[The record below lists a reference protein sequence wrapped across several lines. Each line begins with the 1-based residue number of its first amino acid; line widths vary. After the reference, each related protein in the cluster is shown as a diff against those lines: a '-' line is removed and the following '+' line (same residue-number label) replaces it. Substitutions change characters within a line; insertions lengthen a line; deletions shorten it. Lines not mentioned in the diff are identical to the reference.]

1 MKYIYFYD
9 NILLIYQFL
18 APGQWFIF
26 IQRVF
31 FTAIPQK
38 MSGRLRRR
46 LERVEIF
53 IFAGQ
58 ITTYSW
64 KKFRQK
70 KKQFQIVEARPE
82 EEEETLPVSRPRF

>member
-1 MKYIYFYD
+1 MVF
-9 NILLIYQFL
+9 
-18 APGQWFIF
+18 F

-64 KKFRQK
+64 KKIPSEK